1 MEKKSFRLGKNAQ
14 KVLLFSLPLLVFFAF
29 ALTLYVGL
37 SDAATLIREREM
49 IFALLE
55 TLSRF
60 LVCLALGMI
69 FADYAEKKSA

>member
-1 MEKKSFRLGKNAQ
+1 MGKKSFRLGKNAQ

-29 ALTLYVGL
+29 ALTVYVGL
-37 SDAATLIREREM
+37 SDGAALILEREM

-55 TLSRF
+55 MIGRF